1 MPTTTTSTLKTNLG
15 EAETSGICLDAA
27 DLPASR
33 QYPSQCHCQ
42 FAALILLAS
51 FKAHLDQ
58 AVSERQVN
66 VMLWRSED
74 TSSAAVLAT
83 DLQVSLC

>member
-1 MPTTTTSTLKTNLG
+1 MPTTSTHKTNLS
-15 EAETSGICLDAA
+15 EAKTSGIPLDAA

-33 QYPSQCHCQ
+33 QYPFQCHCQ
-42 FAALILLAS
+42 FAALILLAF

-58 AVSERQVN
+58 AVSERQVH